1 MRRNSQEYQLQE
13 KNETEIVLKNS
24 QEYPRQEKRQKEAPK
39 HEAPLP
45 RRRQI
50 ELHALPKHAGEL
62 LLAAE
67 QFAKSGAFSLVH
79 FFFRQIKKKEQY
91 DETLLEQLSF
101 NPSSSTPQKTLYYK
115 TQYNHNTTIPNF
127 KVALYYS

>member
-1 MRRNSQEYQLQE
+1 VRRNSQEYP
-13 KNETEIVLKNS
+13 S
-24 QEYPRQEKRQKEAPK
+24 REKRQKEAPK

-67 QFAKSGAFSLVH
+67 QFAKSGVFLW
-79 FFFRQIKKKEQY
+79 FFLFRQKKRKNY
-91 DETLLEQLSF
+91 
-101 NPSSSTPQKTLYYK
+101 PR
-115 TQYNHNTTIPNF
+115 
-127 KVALYYS
+127 